1 MWYKQ
6 QLKRVRQA
14 RKAVKQQQDQLLV
27 LELEGVVAIQLHT
40 LTSTLSLPVPREV
53 TSQLA
58 DVLREA
64 LGERLSQLEAEA
76 SQLVDD
82 QRESKEIRAQDKAL
96 LKAAKKNQPPQ

>member
-14 RKAVKQQQDQLLV
+14 QKAVKQQQDQLLI
-27 LELEGVVAIQLHT
+27 LELEGIVAVQLHT
-40 LTSTLSLPVPREV
+40 LTSTLSLPIPREI

-64 LGERLSQLEAEA
+64 LSERLIQLKVET

-96 LKAAKKNQPPQ
+96 LKAAKKNQPLQ

>member
-40 LTSTLSLPVPREV
+40 LTSTLSEV
-53 TSQLA
+53 
-58 DVLREA
+58 V
-64 LGERLSQLEAEA
+64 
-76 SQLVDD
+76 
-82 QRESKEIRAQDKAL
+82 
-96 LKAAKKNQPPQ
+96 

>member
-6 QLKRVRQA
+6 QIKRVRQA
-14 RKAVKQQQDQLLV
+14 RKAVKQQQDQLLL
-27 LELEGVVAIQLHT
+27 LELEGVVAVQLHT

-64 LGERLSQLEAEA
+64 LSERLTQLKAEA

-82 QRESKEIRAQDKAL
+82 QRESKDIQVRDKAL
-96 LKAAKKNQPPQ
+96 LKAAKKNQPS

>member
-1 MWYKQ
+1 MT
-6 QLKRVRQA
+6 
-14 RKAVKQQQDQLLV
+14 

-40 LTSTLSLPVPREV
+40 LTGTLSLPIPREV

-64 LGERLSQLEAEA
+64 LNERLNQLKAEA

-82 QRESKEIRAQDKAL
+82 QREGKEIREQDKAL
-96 LKAAKKNQPPQ
+96 LKAAKKISS

>member
-6 QLKRVRQA
+6 QLKRVRKA

-27 LELEGVVAIQLHT
+27 LELEGLVAVQLHT
-40 LTSTLSLPVPREV
+40 LTSTISLPVPREV

-64 LGERLSQLEAEA
+64 LGERLRQLKAEA

-82 QRESKEIRAQDKAL
+82 QRENVDIRAQDKAL
-96 LKAAKKNQPPQ
+96 LKAAKKKQSP

>member
-14 RKAVKQQQDQLLV
+14 QKAVKQQQDQLLV
-27 LELEGVVAIQLHT
+27 LELEGIVAVQIHT
-40 LTSTLSLPVPREV
+40 LTSTLSLPVSHEV

-58 DVLREA
+58 NLLREA
-64 LGERLSQLEAEA
+64 LSERLTQFKAEA

-82 QRESKEIRAQDKAL
+82 LRESKEIRAQDKAL

>member
-14 RKAVKQQQDQLLV
+14 RKLVKRQQDQLLT

-40 LTSTLSLPVPREV
+40 LTGNLSLPISREV
-53 TSQLA
+53 ASQLA

-64 LGERLSQLEAEA
+64 LNDRRKQLKAEA
-76 SQLVDD
+76 KQLTHD
-82 QRESKEIRAQDKAL
+82 QQENQELRAANKVL
-96 LKAAKKNQPPQ
+96 LKAAKKQLPR